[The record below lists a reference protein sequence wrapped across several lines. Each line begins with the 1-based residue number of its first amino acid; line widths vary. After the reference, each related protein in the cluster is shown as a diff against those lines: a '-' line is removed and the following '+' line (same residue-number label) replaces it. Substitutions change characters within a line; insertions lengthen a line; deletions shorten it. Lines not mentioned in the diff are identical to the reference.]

1 MTKPVILV
9 CLLICLM
16 AMVLVSESFGQDK
29 FRCGS
34 ASYRRKFGVCGKRGI
49 KRAPAAEFID
59 ELNTRYGTPIY
70 TLFFFIYKNILYKNV
85 EDEISKMLRMY

>member
-16 AMVLVSESFGQDK
+16 AMVLVRESFGQDK
-29 FRCGS
+29 YRCGS
-34 ASYRRKFGVCGKRGI
+34 ASFRRKFGVCGKRGM
-49 KRAPAAEFID
+49 KRAPAPEFID

-70 TLFFFIYKNILYKNV
+70 TLFILFIRIYFIR
-85 EDEISKMLRMY
+85 MLRTKFPKC